1 MLTAIAAGEAEEL
14 PVVIKTDVHGSLEAI
29 RAAFDKLATEQV
41 RVRILTA
48 GVGAISES
56 DVSLAAASNAMVIGF
71 NVRAIRKPATLPKE
85 MALKFAITLSFM
97 S

>member
-1 MLTAIAAGEAEEL
+1 MREEL

-48 GVGAISES
+48 GVGAIS
-56 DVSLAAASNAMVIGF
+56 DQMYRWQPPLM
-71 NVRAIRKPATLPKE
+71 RW
-85 MALKFAITLSFM
+85 
-97 S
+97 